1 MDFKEKKEEMKE
13 KYKVVLNAIE
23 IANGVDTDVALDM
36 LVANVTRGGNYPYVN
51 VDEFLKDNDELTEIA
66 KGSM

>member
-1 MDFKEKKEEMKE
+1 MDFRTKKEEMEK
-13 KYKVVLNAIE
+13 KYKVCLNAIE
-23 IANGVDTDVALDM
+23 IANGVDMGVALDM
-36 LVANVTRGGNYPYVN
+36 LIANLTRGGKYPYVN

>member
-1 MDFKEKKEEMKE
+1 MDFRTKKEEMKE

-23 IANGVDTDVALDM
+23 IANGVDADVALDM
-36 LVANVTRGGNYPYVN
+36 LTANVTRGGNYPYVN
-51 VDEFLKDNDELTEIA
+51 VDEFLKDNDELAEIA

>member
-1 MDFKEKKEEMKE
+1 MDFKEKKEEMMV
-13 KYKVVLNAIE
+13 KYAKVIE
-23 IANGVDTDVALDM
+23 VIAEANGVDIGVAFDM
-36 LVANVTRGGNYPYVN
+36 LTANLTRGGNYPYVN